1 MRSTQERYQTKQT
14 ISYSGQNDISN
25 SVWVDT
31 QMYAAKKRPDLLLQ
45 DLDGT
50 TRNGKREQGK
60 SPFDKND
67 FIRADVKPLKVQLL
81 QQMKK

>member
-1 MRSTQERYQTKQT
+1 
-14 ISYSGQNDISN
+14 
-25 SVWVDT
+25 
-31 QMYAAKKRPDLLLQ
+31 MYAAKKRPDLLLQ